1 MPYIVTPDE
10 ANPFQYWLRF
20 EFGQSGNPHA
30 HGLLFVNGNPQFDF
44 IAKNQEALDAFIKGD
59 HPDLK
64 DIRLAEDAV
73 KDVADF
79 YDPYVREMHP
89 CKDTAGKS
97 LWNFEEP
104 LYTLMVENVRMP
116 GMAKPQTVNLLELL
130 EEVFHDCEKDDLSL
144 IHI

>member
-1 MPYIVTPDE
+1 MSRENHAKREQWTKDNPDIVVFMHALRVELLVNYVMRRIVPETE
-10 ANPFQYWLRF
+10 AEPFQYWLRF

-30 HGLLFVNGNPQFDF
+30 HGLAYVNGNPQFDF
-44 IAKNQEALDAFIKGD
+44 IAKNQEALDAFIKCD

-89 CKDTAGKS
+89 CKDTAG
-97 LWNFEEP
+97 
-104 LYTLMVENVRMP
+104 
-116 GMAKPQTVNLLELL
+116 
-130 EEVFHDCEKDDLSL
+130 LSL